1 VRKGGHT
8 NLRKRLAELERKITF
23 DPIELRMRD
32 GRIET
37 LRGYSGHELFDLFGR
52 AIQEVNAGV
61 ELSPDVALIKN
72 SVGGTERGGCMIE
85 MIRALLS
92 EPVSDRSD

>member
-1 VRKGGHT
+1 M
-8 NLRKRLAELERKITF
+8 NLRKRLAELERRFTV

-72 SVGGTERGGCMIE
+72 SVCGTERGGCMIE

-92 EPVSDRSD
+92 EPLLTGATE